1 MDELVYWIWLS
12 LACSPGGATFSKL
25 KEKFSSAKE
34 IFEAVDEDISAVVG
48 YRSSDRKALMDKSLE
63 KANEIY
69 QFCVKHKVG
78 LLPYCHDNYPKSLRS
93 IASPPVLLYYRG
105 ILPDFNRGFFI
116 SVVGT
121 RALSDY
127 GRRAAFR
134 ISYDLSMA
142 GTTIV
147 SGMACGID
155 GVAHAGAIAAGGSTV
170 AVIGSGIDV
179 CYPKQHQ
186 KMAREIVKNG
196 CVLTE
201 YAPGTPPVKYNFPKR
216 NRIISG
222 LSSATLVIEGKE
234 KSGAYITANY
244 AKEQGRALYALP
256 GNIGSSTSELSNLLI
271 KNGAKLCTSADDIV
285 RDFEDKYPGVI
296 NPFNLPEKV
305 RIDMMMVLRELSVV
319 AVCQGDSIF
328 TPSFNRPVKA
338 AASIPAFEKSNE
350 KIMPVA
356 PQPPADFD
364 KISMKIYKKI
374 PMSGDISLEELPDD
388 ETDMRE
394 VMKALLKLEMGG
406 FIKMLPSERVARKTY

>member
-34 IFEAVDEDISAVVG
+34 IYEAEEYELSKIIG
-48 YRSSDRKALMDKSLE
+48 YRSSDRKGLFNKSLD
-63 KANEIY
+63 KAAQIY
-69 QFCVKHKVG
+69 EFCTKHKVG
-78 LLPYCHDNYPKSLRS
+78 LLPYCHDSYPKSLRS

-105 ILPDFNRGFFI
+105 SLPDFNRKFFV

-134 ISYDLSMA
+134 ISHDLAMA
-142 GTTIV
+142 GSVVV

-155 GVAHAGAIAAGGSTV
+155 SVALAGAISAGGTTV

-186 KMAREIVKNG
+186 KLAREIVKNG
-196 CVLTE
+196 CVMTE
-201 YAPGTPPVKYNFPKR
+201 YAPGTPPAKHNFPKR

-222 LSSATLVIEGKE
+222 LSAATLVIEGRE

-244 AKEQGRALYALP
+244 AKEQDRALYALP

-271 KNGAKLCTSADDIV
+271 KNGARLCSAADDIV
-285 RDFEDKYPGVI
+285 RDFQDKYPGVI
-296 NPFNLPEKV
+296 NPFNLPDKLRV
-305 RIDMMMVLRELSVV
+305 DMMSVLRELSVV
-319 AVCQGDSIF
+319 AVCQGDNIF
-328 TPSFNRPVKA
+328 THTFNRPIKA
-338 AASIPAFEKSNE
+338 AASPPPLRRSEPEI
-350 KIMPVA
+350 A
-356 PQPPADFD
+356 PIAVDLPNDFD
-364 KISMKIYKKI
+364 KTAMRIYKKI
-374 PMSGDISLEELPDD
+374 PIGDDISLEELVDD
-388 ETDMRE
+388 EIDMRTL
-394 VMKALLKLEMGG
+394 MKTLLKLEMGG
-406 FIKMLPSERVARKTY
+406 FVKMLPSERVTRKTY